1 MDKIYAEKLDYTV
14 NPLLREIRRER
25 RIELAFEGHRFF
37 DVRRWMIAETTENQQ
52 MHGYKITR
60 STNGIEKGEKV
71 KVRKHT
77 FREAMYFFPIPY
89 KETVKSDDLLQ
100 NPYYE

>member
-1 MDKIYAEKLDYTV
+1 MITV
-14 NPLLREIRRER
+14 KNLNKTFRNLGG
-25 RIELAFEGHRFF
+25 ELHVLKG
-37 DVRRWMIAETTENQQ
+37 INQ
-52 MHGYKITR
+52 T
-60 STNGIEKGEKV
+60 IEKGEKV

>member
-1 MDKIYAEKLDYTV
+1 
-14 NPLLREIRRER
+14 
-25 RIELAFEGHRFF
+25 
-37 DVRRWMIAETTENQQ
+37 

>member
-1 MDKIYAEKLDYTV
+1 MPVLCYNITGGGTMDKQK
-14 NPLLREIRRER
+14 
-25 RIELAFEGHRFF
+25 
-37 DVRRWMIAETTENQQ
+37 
-52 MHGYKITR
+52 
-60 STNGIEKGEKV
+60 